1 MAAGD
6 PVLVDLTGATFLMAA
21 ETGGIIQSADRDIT
35 SKLKEIF
42 DAAKGYVAGYVFYD
56 FIANIAFNAIL
67 NGSTG
72 LALAAPG
79 VALTLANNASL
90 IAATGGNGVSSGGVY
105 VKDVKLNHASEE
117 LIMIS
122 GNAFQRAGVA

>member
-6 PVLVDLTGATFLMAA
+6 PVLINLAGATFLFAA
-21 ETGGIIQSADRDIT
+21 ETGCIIQSADREIT

-42 DAAKGYVAGYVFYD
+42 SGSAGAVIGYVFYD
-56 FIANIAFNAIL
+56 FVANIAFNAIL

-79 VALTLANNASL
+79 VALAMANNTSL
-90 IAATGGNGVSSGGVY
+90 ITATGGNGVASGGVY
-105 VKDVKLNHASEE
+105 VKDVKLNHAAEE
-117 LIMIS
+117 LVMLS
-122 GNAFQRAGVA
+122 GSAFQRAAIA